1 MSCSLADEHA
11 VIARSYYCLYN
22 LPSEYAPGADSNRL
36 PMHQSKT
43 ASYDNAMKL
52 QVAKLVYLSSPGH
65 GEHPRNMKNMQRT
78 CSSCSRLSRRSVLL
92 GRIERLTELRTS
104 VSVDFSVFRSIV
116 VMMLSHQ
123 GVTKHTLLFC
133 LCLKGCIRCR

>member
-43 ASYDNAMKL
+43 ASYDNANEAAGGKAGIPFIARPWRTPA
-52 QVAKLVYLSSPGH
+52 QHEEHAKDLFLVQPVISEIGP
-65 GEHPRNMKNMQRT
+65 PWP
-78 CSSCSRLSRRSVLL
+78 
-92 GRIERLTELRTS
+92 
-104 VSVDFSVFRSIV
+104 D
-116 VMMLSHQ
+116 
-123 GVTKHTLLFC
+123 
-133 LCLKGCIRCR
+133 